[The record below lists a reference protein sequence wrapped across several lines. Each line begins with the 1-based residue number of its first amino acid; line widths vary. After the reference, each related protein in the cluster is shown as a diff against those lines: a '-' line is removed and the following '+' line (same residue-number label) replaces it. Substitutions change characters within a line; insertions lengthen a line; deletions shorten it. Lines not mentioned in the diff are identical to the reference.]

1 MVEKE
6 MIKLINNNKKATFE
20 YFIIDTFEAGIVL
33 QGSEVKAIR
42 NKTCNI
48 SESYIQIKNNE
59 MYILNMNIPE
69 YEHGSIFNQEPTR
82 NRKLLMHKKEILKMS
97 MKVKKEGM
105 TIIPLKIYFNDDNRV
120 KLTIALAKGK
130 HTQDKRASIKEK
142 DMKRDILKNHKD
154 R

>member
-1 MVEKE
+1 
-6 MIKLINNNKKATFE
+6 
-20 YFIIDTFEAGIVL
+20 
-33 QGSEVKAIR
+33 
-42 NKTCNI
+42 
-48 SESYIQIKNNE
+48 
-59 MYILNMNIPE
+59 MNIPE
-69 YEHGSIFNQEPTR
+69 YEHGSIFNHEPTR

-142 DMKRDILKNHKD
+142 DMKRDILKNHRD

>member
-1 MVEKE
+1 M
-6 MIKLINNNKKATFE
+6 MKLINNNKKATFE

-69 YEHGSIFNQEPTR
+69 YEHGSIFNHEPTR

-142 DMKRDILKNHKD
+142 DMKRDILKNHRD